1 MIKDMRRER
10 KIELIETMNPK
21 WEDLSERLG

>member
-10 KIELIETMNPK
+10 KVELIETMNPK